1 MSLALLVISLAE
13 LIHSI
18 IKYFNDDY
26 FVYPVDF
33 YTPSIKILTFVS
45 LIKLETL
52 ELSNYVY
59 LLIRFMQLF

>member
-1 MSLALLVISLAE
+1 MSLALLGISLAE
-13 LIHSI
+13 LMHSI

-45 LIKLETL
+45 LIKLETFKL
-52 ELSNYVY
+52 
-59 LLIRFMQLF
+59 